1 MGAPEPEKSV
11 HDRLSKALDHLE
23 KLTNA
28 TTHDDH
34 AAHEEPRTVE
44 EAVGRLKDKVPGEG

>member
-11 HDRLSKALDHLE
+11 HDRLSRALGHLE
-23 KLTNA
+23 RLTTA
-28 TTHDDH
+28 TDPGETP
-34 AAHEEPRTVE
+34 HEEPKTVE